1 MTGQLDVARE
11 EHLGIIALNRP
22 EALNALNED
31 MVRGI
36 IRTLEQW
43 RDDDGIRVV
52 LFEGRG
58 PRGFC
63 AGGDVRQAREQ
74 VLAGRAEV
82 ADAFF
87 AAEYFMNGLIATFPK
102 PTVALSHGV
111 VMGGGIG
118 IAGHCRYR
126 FTTPDA
132 KFAMPEAAIG
142 FVSDIG
148 INQLMAQAPLHRAL
162 LFLMSGVSVGPADA
176 LALGLADCVF
186 DPGRREAILGAVAA
200 AARSDTAEADLV
212 HLVQAEMLPGGDET
226 FVAAA
231 DACAGLDWTD
241 AAAIVA
247 GVADPLIGPA
257 LRTRSPTSLFAI
269 LESHLAARRLPGIRE
284 VLAVDLGLAQLL
296 CRWPDFAEGVRAV
309 LVDKDQRPVWR
320 PDRLEQVERAE
331 IATAIASAIAAT
343 ALVPPSPAGR

>member
-22 EALNALNED
+22 EAINALNME

-43 RDDDGIRVV
+43 RDDDGVRLV

-63 AGGDVRQAREQ
+63 AGGDVRAMRQL
-74 VLAGRAEV
+74 VLDGRAEE
-82 ADAFF
+82 ADEFF

-102 PTVALSHGV
+102 PTVALSHGI

-148 INQLMAQAPLHRAL
+148 VNRIFARAPLHRAL
-162 LFLMSGVSVGPADA
+162 LFLMSGVTVGPADA
-176 LALGLADCVF
+176 LALGLADCVY

-200 AARSDTAEADLV
+200 AAASDDPEVALV
-212 HLVQAEMLPGGDET
+212 NVARAEMLAGGDEA
-226 FVAAA
+226 FVTTA
-231 DACAGLDWTD
+231 DAHAGLDWSD
-241 AAAIVA
+241 PEAIVE
-247 GVADPLIGPA
+247 GVADPMLGAA
-257 LRTRSPTSLFAI
+257 LRSRSPTSLVAI
-269 LESHLAARRLPGIRE
+269 FESHLAARKLPGVRE
-284 VLAVDLGLAQLL
+284 ILALDLALAQLM

-309 LVDKDQRPVWR
+309 LVDKDQRPAWR
-320 PDRLEQVERAE
+320 PDNFRSVRRAE
-331 IATAIASAIAAT
+331 IITAIDGANTSK
-343 ALVPPSPAGR
+343 PAPA